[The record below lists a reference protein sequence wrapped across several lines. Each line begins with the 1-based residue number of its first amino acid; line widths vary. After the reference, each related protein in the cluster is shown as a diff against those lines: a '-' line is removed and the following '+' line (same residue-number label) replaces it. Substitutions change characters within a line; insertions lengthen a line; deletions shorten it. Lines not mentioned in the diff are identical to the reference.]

1 MRFSCWIGPLLR
13 DLPNRRDFD
22 SAAVKICNNSLV
34 TDSAQ
39 LRLTTLSDANIT
51 TLLLELKA
59 GNAEAMTRLM
69 PVVYRELRR
78 LAAHYMKQERSDHT
92 LQPTALVHEAYLRL
106 IAQPDRNWQNRAH
119 FFAVAAQAMRTVL
132 IDHAR
137 ANLAKKRGG
146 AKVHVEFGDALTVPA
161 EPRYVLTLNE
171 VLKRLEQIDPR
182 ASRVVELRWFVGLSV
197 KEASAVMRIS
207 EKTVRRDWNFAKA
220 WLQAELDDETE

>member
-1 MRFSCWIGPLLR
+1 
-13 DLPNRRDFD
+13 
-22 SAAVKICNNSLV
+22 
-34 TDSAQ
+34 
-39 LRLTTLSDANIT
+39 LSDANIT

-119 FFAVAAQAMRTVL
+119 FLAVAAQAMRAVL
-132 IDHAR
+132 IDYAR
-137 ANLAKKRGG
+137 AHLAKKRGG
-146 AKVHVEFGDALTVPA
+146 GKLQVELGDALTVPA
-161 EPRYVLTLNE
+161 EPQYVLTLNE
-171 VLKRLEQIDPR
+171 ALKRLEQIDSR

-197 KEASAVMRIS
+197 KEAADVMGVS

-220 WLQAELDDETE
+220 WLQAELDEETE

>member
-1 MRFSCWIGPLLR
+1 
-13 DLPNRRDFD
+13 
-22 SAAVKICNNSLV
+22 
-34 TDSAQ
+34 
-39 LRLTTLSDANIT
+39 
-51 TLLLELKA
+51 
-59 GNAEAMTRLM
+59 
-69 PVVYRELRR
+69 
-78 LAAHYMKQERSDHT
+78 MKQERSDHT

-137 ANLAKKRGG
+137 ANLAEKRGG
-146 AKVHVEFGDALTVPA
+146 GKVHVELGDARRVSA
-161 EPRYVLTLNE
+161 EPQYVLTLNE

-197 KEASAVMRIS
+197 KEVAEVMSIS

-220 WLQAELDDETE
+220 WLQAELDEENE